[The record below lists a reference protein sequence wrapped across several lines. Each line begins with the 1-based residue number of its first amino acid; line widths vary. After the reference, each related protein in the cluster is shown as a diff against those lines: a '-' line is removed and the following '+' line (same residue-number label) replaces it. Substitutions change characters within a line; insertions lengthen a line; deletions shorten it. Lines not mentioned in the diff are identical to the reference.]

1 MHARTQQYHS
11 SFITEQL
18 LFNKYC
24 VLGPIYDHKGAFV
37 LGGCGVFVCG
47 STGLLFVEAALD

>member
-1 MHARTQQYHS
+1 MSLILYHRAITLQQILC
-11 SFITEQL
+11 F
-18 LFNKYC
+18 
-24 VLGPIYDHKGAFV
+24 GPIYDHKGAFV